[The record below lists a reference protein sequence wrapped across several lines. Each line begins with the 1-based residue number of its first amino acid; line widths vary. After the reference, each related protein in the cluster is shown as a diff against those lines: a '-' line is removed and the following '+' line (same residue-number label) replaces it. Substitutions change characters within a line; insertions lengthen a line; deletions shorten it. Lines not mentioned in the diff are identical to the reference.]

1 MLRIYLD
8 WLRERAR
15 ESRAEAAESHKAA
28 MNSYGGAYDCEY
40 ADAMKEALAQ
50 LEQSDE

>member
-8 WLRERAR
+8 WLRECVR
-15 ESRAEAAESHKAA
+15 ESRIEATESHKTA
-28 MNSYGGAYDCEY
+28 MNSYGAGYDCGY